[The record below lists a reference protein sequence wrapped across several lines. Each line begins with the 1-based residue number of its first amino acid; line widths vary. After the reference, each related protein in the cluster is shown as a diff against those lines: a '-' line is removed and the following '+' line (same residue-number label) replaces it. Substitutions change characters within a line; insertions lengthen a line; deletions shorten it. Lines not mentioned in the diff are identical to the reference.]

1 MKKPVNIAKK
11 QSLEMSA
18 RGRLEAKDFGRSS
31 YTHTMGSSRYTS
43 KQTNEWLRTTM
54 KKLGIASLDEL
65 STMTKIDRGSLSR
78 YFNQDRRPS
87 IDAIVPICT
96 ALGVTSDEL
105 LIVLGAADNPDKKQ

>member
-1 MKKPVNIAKK
+1 
-11 QSLEMSA
+11 MSA
-18 RGRLEAKDFGRSS
+18 SNPLYTSFFVRSS
-31 YTHTMGSSRYTS
+31 YTHTMATRYTS
-43 KQTNEWLRTTM
+43 KQTNEWLRSTM